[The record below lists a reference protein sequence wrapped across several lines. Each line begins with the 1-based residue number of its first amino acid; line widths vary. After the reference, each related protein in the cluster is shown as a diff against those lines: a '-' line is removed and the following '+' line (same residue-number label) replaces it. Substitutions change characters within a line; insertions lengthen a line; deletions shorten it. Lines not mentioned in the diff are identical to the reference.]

1 MADVK
6 RLNYFTS
13 QFLVEKDFTDEQGY
27 LMNMRRRHNQLLHTW
42 GIADGG
48 LQVTKSA
55 DKIIGISSGM
65 AVDKDGR
72 ELVLLDARSE
82 DLTKFGSNADVYITA
97 KYEEVFDPGDHYTV
111 GGIDNY
117 TRTTERPL
125 VEAGTTVPV
134 NDGSVIVL
142 AKVKL
147 DGGGTISTVDS
158 TVRKIAGSAIDPT
171 VNLAA
176 NSLSVT
182 GNATVGGNIGIG
194 TTSPSHKFHVV
205 AADAVGLFESSGGQA
220 YLRLSTNE
228 GLGNRVEITNRPGG
242 RLSLW
247 TAGGGD
253 VFNITKDGKVGIGT
267 VAPQG
272 KLEVVGDIRAGNSDL
287 YFTKVDHQHTG
298 FGNTLGYAAIENDGT
313 QYGALMILGRT
324 VKTTSTTLRVV
335 KLYDYLQINGDLEVT
350 ANIGTHGFSAKPK
363 TAGWAG
369 GVHTWD
375 VEAEGTIWARN
386 GSQSGPRDLA
396 ENYYSDVTLDP
407 GDVACLDRKE
417 DRIVKSER
425 ANDDLIIG
433 VISTLPGFLLGAE
446 HGEDEKRHDG
456 KRAYPV
462 ALSGRVPCNVTD
474 ENGPINRGDLL
485 TSSSTIGHAM
495 KATPRVVG
503 GVEIFAP
510 GTIIGKA
517 LESLHSGTGVIEV
530 FVTLR

>member
-27 LMNMRRRHNQLLHTW
+27 HMNMRRRHNQLLHTW

-65 AVDKDGR
+65 AIDKDGR
-72 ELVLLDARSE
+72 ELVLLDAQSK
-82 DLTKFGSNADVYITA
+82 DLTAFGSNADVYITA
-97 KYEEVFDPGDHYTV
+97 KYEEVFDAGDHYTV

-147 DGGGTISTVDS
+147 DGGGTIGSVDS

-182 GNATVGGNIGIG
+182 GNATVTGNVGIG
-194 TTSPSHKFHVV
+194 TTTPSHKFHVV

-228 GLGNRVEITNRPGG
+228 GLGNRVEITNSPGG

-267 VAPQG
+267 PTPGFSFDVTDRMRVRQGPSGTAGIWMYQTAPNTDRAFIG
-272 KLEVVGDIRAGNSDL
+272 MVDDDHVGLWGNTGVGWGLSMNTANGNVGIGAVTPKKPLHIVRNPGVPNPIVIEGAFASDSDAKALLAQLPANSLIVGGAWGSGL
-287 YFTKVDHQHTG
+287 YFYWRDNQSAS
-298 FGNTLGYAAIENDGT
+298 Y
-313 QYGALMILGRT
+313 
-324 VKTTSTTLRVV
+324 RV
-335 KLYDYLQINGDLEVT
+335 I
-350 ANIGTHGFSAKPK
+350 
-363 TAGWAG
+363 
-369 GVHTWD
+369 
-375 VEAEGTIWARN
+375 
-386 GSQSGPRDLA
+386 
-396 ENYYSDVTLDP
+396 
-407 GDVACLDRKE
+407 
-417 DRIVKSER
+417 
-425 ANDDLIIG
+425 
-433 VISTLPGFLLGAE
+433 
-446 HGEDEKRHDG
+446 
-456 KRAYPV
+456 
-462 ALSGRVPCNVTD
+462 LSGT
-474 ENGPINRGDLL
+474 
-485 TSSSTIGHAM
+485 A
-495 KATPRVVG
+495 
-503 GVEIFAP
+503 F
-510 GTIIGKA
+510 
-517 LESLHSGTGVIEV
+517 
-530 FVTLR
+530 